1 MTKNESKRIGTFA
14 DFCKSKL
21 KKTINENSQVSIDVP
36 FWDEA
41 IQCLLGH
48 IHSIAGEPVSWERL
62 VKYIKTKFII
72 TSREL
77 PEDEDHLVLAYI
89 VDKLFQDY
97 GDSWVDGEA
106 TFSCSTAELGTKAL
120 VLSTLADEILHQVRQ
135 ETGAEVL
142 PEPEAPNTVAK
153 VYLEDPYDYDDYC
166 GERNVVGYGQFTK
179 LLKESIQRI
188 TTQDDGQ
195 TLDYVLNKIK
205 NTAGSLKLEDVLKV
219 VQDEEYKDLEEY
231 VSSIAEEHMNDFKV
245 EINGMKIVD
254 KNVIKTARKLFAYQV
269 TMDALEAISKETKGK
284 K

>member
-1 MTKNESKRIGTFA
+1 MGNNVSKPIGTFA
-14 DFCKSKL
+14 DYCKSKQT
-21 KKTINENSQVSIDVP
+21 KTINESSQVSIDVP

-41 IQCLLGH
+41 IECLIGH
-48 IHSIAGEPVSWERL
+48 IHGIAGEPISWARL
-62 VKYIKTKFII
+62 VNYIKTKFII

-77 PEDEDHLVLAYI
+77 PEDDDHLVLAYI

-153 VYLEDPYDYDDYC
+153 VYIEDPYDDYC
-166 GERNVVGYGQFTK
+166 GEGNVASYNKFTK
-179 LLKESIQRI
+179 LLKESVERI

-195 TLDYVLNKIK
+195 ALDYVLNKIK
-205 NTAGSLKLEDVLKV
+205 RAAGSLKLEDVLKV
-219 VQDEEYKDLEEY
+219 VQEEEYEDLEQY
-231 VSSIAEEHMNDFKV
+231 VSSLAEERLSDFKIEV
-245 EINGMKIVD
+245 NGMKVVD
-254 KNVIKTARKLFAYQV
+254 KTVLKTARKLLAYQV
-269 TMDALEAISKETKGK
+269 TQEALEAISKETKGK